1 MSLRREERKSCKRR
15 DTLTKFITD
24 HRPRVKN
31 NQDSPLL
38 RLPPELRDRIWGF
51 AIGAHVLRVVYTN
64 SPANKT
70 VVKIQPP
77 FKENRNTLALLRT
90 CRQIYSETAL
100 LPYKSSTY
108 SCDLWQPLSHG
119 LRHMKRFQRAQIEDL
134 QVELDLPWSRNPV
147 EFRSFVWT
155 SSPFFPDSN
164 AFAYSPSAINMFLR
178 MNLRRVG
185 RPYVTH
191 WSRYSLVQIS
201 VPCLR
206 SPKWVRM
213 NLQRSKFIPDQVD
226 PPRAK
231 HAQMEPR
238 LVVLE
243 LYTVF

>member
-147 EFRSFVWT
+147 RIQELCVDQLAILPGLKRVRILAFR
-155 SSPFFPDSN
+155 DK
-164 AFAYSPSAINMFLR
+164 Y
-178 MNLRRVG
+178 
-185 RPYVTH
+185 
-191 WSRYSLVQIS
+191 
-201 VPCLR
+201 
-206 SPKWVRM
+206 
-213 NLQRSKFIPDQVD
+213 
-226 PPRAK
+226 
-231 HAQMEPR
+231 
-238 LVVLE
+238 VLE
-243 LYTVF
+243 HELEESRETIRNSLEPILAGTNISTMFEVAEMGSYEYTKK

>member
-147 EFRSFVWT
+147 RIQELCVDKLAILPGLKRVRILAFR
-155 SSPFFPDSN
+155 DK
-164 AFAYSPSAINMFLR
+164 Y
-178 MNLRRVG
+178 
-185 RPYVTH
+185 
-191 WSRYSLVQIS
+191 
-201 VPCLR
+201 
-206 SPKWVRM
+206 
-213 NLQRSKFIPDQVD
+213 
-226 PPRAK
+226 
-231 HAQMEPR
+231 
-238 LVVLE
+238 VLE
-243 LYTVF
+243 HELEESRETIRNSLEPILAGTNISTMFEVAEMGSYEFTKK